1 MRDYI
6 ADADKMSDVG
16 FILRIGVD
24 GFKNISESFG
34 NQYGNIV
41 LKSVCRL
48 YKKMHK

>member
-24 GFKNISESFG
+24 GFK
-34 NQYGNIV
+34 
-41 LKSVCRL
+41 K
-48 YKKMHK
+48 YK